1 MSYLH
6 PMLLLNN
13 KEVIFYNLN
22 DDGFVLSKNKGR
34 TDVYNKWINIKKEFL
49 NKLKNP
55 TKYND
60 NINLVYKN
68 IDDNDEW
75 ILQAHMK
82 TDYSSLSNSNFSLT
96 LKEYLIFE
104 IKQKFNLLFKNI
116 DELSFMD
123 IMIENNITSKS
134 FLSKSINL
142 NDSKW
147 QEFKII
153 DLFKLKKGERLTE
166 ANRASGEVPLIT
178 ASSYNNGITSFID
191 YENFKDKKKLFSN
204 KITVDMF
211 GNVFYHNYEYYSD
224 DNIHTLLLKD
234 KYKIEL
240 SDYTQIFLV
249 AILKEM
255 SFKYGFGRQV
265 RLHRLENEVIK
276 LPISKKN
283 TPNWN
288 FMEEFIKSMPYSSNI

>member
-1 MSYLH
+1 
-6 PMLLLNN
+6 
-13 KEVIFYNLN
+13 
-22 DDGFVLSKNKGR
+22 
-34 TDVYNKWINIKKEFL
+34 
-49 NKLKNP
+49 
-55 TKYND
+55 
-60 NINLVYKN
+60 
-68 IDDNDEW
+68 
-75 ILQAHMK
+75 MK
-82 TDYSSLSNSNFSLT
+82 IDYSSLSNNNFSLT

-104 IKQKFNLLFKNI
+104 IKQKFNLLFKSI

-123 IMIENNITSKS
+123 IMIQNNITSKS
-134 FLSKSINL
+134 LLPNDINL

-147 QEFKII
+147 QEFKVT
-153 DLFKLKKGERLTE
+153 DLFKIVKGERLTE
-166 ANRASGEVPLIT
+166 ANRISGETPLIT

-211 GNVFYHNYEYYSD
+211 GNVFYHNYKYYSD

-265 RLHRLENEVIK
+265 RLHRLEKEIIK
-276 LPISKKN
+276 LPIIKKDI
-283 TPNWN
+283 PNWD
-288 FMEEFIKSMPYSSNI
+288 FMDKYIKSIPYSINI